1 MDPTYLETTY
11 SFVRLTNQPLDKS
24 SHFET
29 YDDLR
34 AAYDRS
40 TYTGSPFY
48 DGQIITVEDNANGG
62 FAYVFQKYNKN
73 NTEVTNLDQIVT
85 KSYYDTTVLR
95 DVEAA
100 QNETIYE
107 ANQYTNSAIEN
118 IIFKVYNIR
127 GVSSWND
134 KITYRD
140 SYLYNSKLGDVWIIN
155 EDFSIS
161 GSDQRKAGDVV
172 LCYNQNVNL
181 PAYQRFTYMKN
192 IFYSDYYTKEDSDT
206 RFVKNYEYTS
216 NIITGAAKTVMGNAA
231 EHIEISNDTKL
242 PRTGLNIID
251 KIYGKS
257 IPWNQL
263 LKEGYLVDMGL
274 PSGTLWASR
283 NIDIT
288 QEDGFAASPFQYE
301 SSFFSWG
308 NVDGHNPIS
317 NTAFDYDWGGINSA
331 EPWYDGQV
339 YGSTPGNTLT
349 GNIAVGEDFDAAR
362 ANLDAPWRMPTSA
375 EFAELFANIKYIN
388 ADGTEVDTTKT
399 DKRVTVNGILGLYI
413 QSNINCARLF
423 FSCSGYG
430 NGRSW
435 YNRGSSGNYW
445 SSAFSSARHARTL
458 LFSSGGVYPQ
468 YSSNRYYGFAIRPVL
483 THKLTSETDGNG
495 HKFIQYGNNITDLTR
510 VFGAGNEPSTVEE
523 FKKLFPNDYYPYN
536 PGEIINNK
544 LDYLTVSN
552 IDEEFSN
559 ILDLNVCS
567 LTGKLNGT
575 GESVTIFPNGMC
587 SVGNIKDTIEWDED
601 GYARKVIKRVGS
613 VDLGELTWS
622 YYTDGQYPCFFG
634 ESLTGLINPNNSISS
649 RYVCYTGAGRLYNVD
664 IDKVYRCQ
672 SDGAN
677 YLLEIKDSSHTNADT
692 FAITMSGVILEYELA
707 TPQIYILDTP
717 LPLTFF
723 SYANSDLR
731 QAPAFPNSTS
741 TELDI
746 VLPADMNKDY
756 INEQSLDNFLIALGT
771 AQGKTWTK
779 QYDETTHSWS
789 FSYV

>member
-48 DGQIITVEDNANGG
+48 DGQIITVKDNANGG

-95 DVEAA
+95 DVETA

-206 RFVKNYEYTS
+206 RFVKNYEYEP
-216 NIITGAAKTVMGNAA
+216 NIITGAAKTVKGNAT

-242 PRTGLNIID
+242 PRTGLNIIN

-263 LKEGYLVDMGL
+263 VKNGNFVNDNNWIAQFATWSITNNVATIVCNGTGWNGLVQQ
-274 PSGTLWASR
+274 SITFIANHKYYFCAKFGTTAA
-283 NIDIT
+283 IT
-288 QEDGFAASPFQYE
+288 
-301 SSFFSWG
+301 
-308 NVDGHNPIS
+308 V
-317 NTAFDYDWGGINSA
+317 
-331 EPWYDGQV
+331 
-339 YGSTPGNTLT
+339 
-349 GNIAVGEDFDAAR
+349 
-362 ANLDAPWRMPTSA
+362 
-375 EFAELFANIKYIN
+375 
-388 ADGTEVDTTKT
+388 
-399 DKRVTVNGILGLYI
+399 
-413 QSNINCARLF
+413 
-423 FSCSGYG
+423 
-430 NGRSW
+430 
-435 YNRGSSGNYW
+435 
-445 SSAFSSARHARTL
+445 SSAFFTFGTTRNT
-458 LFSSGGVYPQ
+458 GGIYRFIGQ
-468 YSSNRYYGFAIRPVL
+468 CGQSNSPNLYIRRKDPGEGFTFTIENV
-483 THKLTSETDGNG
+483 
-495 HKFIQYGNNITDLTR
+495 IVIDLTLI
-510 VFGAGNEPSTVEE
+510 FGAGNEPATVEE
-523 FKKLFPNDYYPYN
+523 FKAIFPEDYYPYN

-544 LDYLTVSN
+544 LEYLTVSN

-587 SVGNIKDTIEWDED
+587 SVGNIKDTIECDED
-601 GYARKVIKRVGS
+601 GYVRKVIKRVGS

-634 ESLTGLINPNNSISS
+634 KSLTGLVNPNNNISS
-649 RYVCYTGAGRLYNVD
+649 KYVCYTGAERLYNVD

-677 YLLEIKDSSHTNADT
+677 YLLEIKDSSYTNADT
-692 FAITMSGVILEYELA
+692 FAIAMSGVMLEYELA
-707 TPQIYILDTP
+707 TPQIYTLDTP

-731 QAPAFPNSTS
+731 QAPTFPNSTS

-756 INEQSLDNFLIALGT
+756 INEQSIDNFLTALGT

>member
-62 FAYVFQKYNKN
+62 FAYVFQKYNRN

-206 RFVKNYEYTS
+206 RSVKNYEYEP
-216 NIITGAAKTVMGNAA
+216 NIMTGAAKTVMGNAA

-263 LKEGYLVDMGL
+263 VNLTSINIQSKTVNGLTISATNGYITIT
-274 PSGTLWASR
+274 GTAS
-283 NIDIT
+283 
-288 QEDGFAASPFQYE
+288 
-301 SSFFSWG
+301 
-308 NVDGHNPIS
+308 
-317 NTAFDYDWGGINSA
+317 
-331 EPWYDGQV
+331 
-339 YGSTPGNTLT
+339 
-349 GNIAVGEDFDAAR
+349 
-362 ANLDAPWRMPTSA
+362 
-375 EFAELFANIKYIN
+375 
-388 ADGTEVDTTKT
+388 VDTSFLLAPLNNMSINMIPEHKYYFQMMGS
-399 DKRVTVNGILGLYI
+399 DKRVLTFYFGSGIYFPYLTTIKSQGIQVGVNGGNIIGLYI
-413 QSNINCARLF
+413 RPQLNVT
-423 FSCSGYG
+423 
-430 NGRSW
+430 
-435 YNRGSSGNYW
+435 YNDSFY
-445 SSAFSSARHARTL
+445 
-458 LFSSGGVYPQ
+458 VQ
-468 YSSNRYYGFAIRPVL
+468 VI
-483 THKLTSETDGNG
+483 
-495 HKFIQYGNNITDLTR
+495 DLTKI
-510 VFGAGNEPSTVEE
+510 FGAGNEPATVEE
-523 FKKLFPNDYYPYN
+523 FKAIFPEDYYPYN

-575 GESVTIFPNGMC
+575 GESVTIFPNGMR
-587 SVGNIKDTIEWDED
+587 SVGNIKDTIECDED
-601 GYARKVIKRVGS
+601 GYARKAIVRSFVFDKSRITSLGS
-613 VDLGELTWS
+613 SDA
-622 YYTDGQYPCFFG
+622 
-634 ESLTGLINPNNSISS
+634 NNYGAI
-649 RYVCYTGAGRLYNVD
+649 RYVINNNLKAKGYTSFVSTLFIQKPSLVQYNDPAWLISGYAGSSNIYITLPTSVLSGDLTTAEGRQAAFYD
-664 IDKVYRCQ
+664 WW
-672 SDGAN
+672 
-677 YLLEIKDSSHTNADT
+677 DSVNPIIIS
-692 FAITMSGVILEYELA
+692 ELA
-707 TPQIYILDTP
+707 TPQIYTLDTP

-731 QAPAFPNSTS
+731 QAPTFPNSTS
-741 TELDI
+741 SELDI
-746 VLPADMNKDY
+746 VVPADMNKDY
-756 INEQSLDNFLIALGT
+756 INEQSIDNFLTALGT

-789 FSYV
+789 FSYT